1 MGAKQESRRGR
12 STLEGGHV
20 MQEHNVGANTQKCTQ
35 IPKRFPKWFPSDR
48 VIWSS
53 DRTDREFG
61 YGRSSSDGGRRDDSN
76 SATDRSRGRDLVLV
90 FVLVNTT
97 FKSTYS
103 LKKTTRLESKRS
115 FRTHARRPGRADSES
130 ERHTT
135 KHSFFTNGW
144 LIGCYVS

>member
-1 MGAKQESRRGR
+1 MIGLRPCFFDFSSFLRPCASQPSRPSVN
-12 STLEGGHV
+12 STLLCKSI
-20 MQEHNVGANTQKCTQ
+20 MWF
-35 IPKRFPKWFPSDR
+35 PKWYPKWFPSDR
-48 VIWSS
+48 VIRSS

-90 FVLVNTT
+90 FVLVNTR

-103 LKKTTRLESKRS
+103 LKNTAPLTFKRS

-135 KHSFFTNGW
+135 KHSFFT
-144 LIGCYVS
+144 I